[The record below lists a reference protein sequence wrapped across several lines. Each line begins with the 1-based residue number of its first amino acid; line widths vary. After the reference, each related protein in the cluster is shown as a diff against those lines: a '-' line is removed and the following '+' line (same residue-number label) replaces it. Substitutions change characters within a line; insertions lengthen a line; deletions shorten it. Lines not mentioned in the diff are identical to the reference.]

1 MIVFIF
7 NIINS
12 NSLLFIHILL
22 MSLILEKPLIDEVE
36 EEEKNSVILL
46 LIHLYTYIPTRY
58 THYHRGCSFFLIFNG
73 RAER

>member
-1 MIVFIF
+1 MKYYYLNYFYIMIVLIF

-36 EEEKNSVILL
+36 GRGKEFSNFITNSLVY
-46 LIHLYTYIPTRY
+46 LYTYEVY
-58 THYHRGCSFFLIFNG
+58 TLS
-73 RAER
+73 